1 MSNTVIICKYSNE
14 MGQMFMDGGV
24 VDEHALTSE
33 QHDQLQNAE
42 QLRLGSVNQ
51 EAVTRIIEY
60 MDGLKTVDQPVI
72 DMFQSIVDNYDTGTS
87 VGHVD
92 TVGEWL
98 EERAGNSVFLRI
110 I

>member
-1 MSNTVIICKYSNE
+1 MHIIYLIITFE
-14 MGQMFMDGGV
+14 
-24 VDEHALTSE
+24 TPPSE
-33 QHDQLQNAE
+33 NDSDPQTIT
-42 QLRLGSVNQ
+42 
-51 EAVTRIIEY
+51 EAVTRIMEY

-92 TVGEWL
+92 TVVEWL
-98 EERAGNSVFLRI
+98 EEQSGSSVFLRI